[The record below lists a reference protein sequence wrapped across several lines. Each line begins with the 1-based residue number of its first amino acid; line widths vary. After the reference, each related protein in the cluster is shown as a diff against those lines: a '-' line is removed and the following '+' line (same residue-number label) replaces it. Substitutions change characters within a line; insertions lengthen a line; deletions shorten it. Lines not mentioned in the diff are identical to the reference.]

1 MPQAITKRRGL
12 TRLLYTLVNSG
23 RALRWLLRLE
33 EAFQLESVLALIF
46 LPSVYFIASSPLQA
60 SIMVAVTLLVL
71 LVEALNTA
79 IEVVVDRIST
89 EHHSLSG
96 LAKDLGSLAVTLA
109 LLTWLDVWVPIVW
122 PLITRYI

>member
-1 MPQAITKRRGL
+1 
-12 TRLLYTLVNSG
+12 
-23 RALRWLLRLE
+23 LRWLLRHE
-33 EAFQLESVLALIF
+33 EAFQLEAVLALIL

-60 SIMVAVTLLVL
+60 SIMVTATLLVL
-71 LVEALNTA
+71 MVEALNTA

-109 LLTWLDVWVPIVW
+109 LVAWLAVWVPIVW
-122 PLITRYI
+122 PLITR

>member
-23 RALRWLLRLE
+23 RALHWLLRHE
-33 EAFQLESVLALIF
+33 EAFQLEAVLALIF

-60 SIMVAVTLLVL
+60 SLMVAVTLLVL

-109 LLTWLDVWVPIVW
+109 LLTWLAVWVPMCGH
-122 PLITRYI
+122 